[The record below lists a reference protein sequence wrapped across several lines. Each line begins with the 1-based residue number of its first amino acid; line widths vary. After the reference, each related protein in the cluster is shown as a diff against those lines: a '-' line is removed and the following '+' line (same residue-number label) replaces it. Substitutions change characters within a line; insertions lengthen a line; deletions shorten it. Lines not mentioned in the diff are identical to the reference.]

1 MPPRPQRAIAHLDL
15 DCFYV
20 QVEQR
25 RLNLGRPPWTA
36 RDSPPAAVQQ
46 WDGLIA
52 VNYAARAHGV
62 KRGMRA
68 AEASTICPG
77 IVLVHVET
85 ISEGV
90 EDVATATGSAHSAQN
105 QSKKIAGQASD
116 EVLAVVQRSSAR
128 CEMASIDEAYLD
140 FTEEA
145 AQLLVGGS
153 GPDLAAIAATA
164 ACPSGICVDV
174 AADSHLLVAAHLV
187 QRLRDDI
194 FKETGFTVG
203 ALRAVGS
210 QHVGAVRFAP
220 GLEGAVQASERH
232 GSAVLRNCANL
243 LQRILKP
250 DHAGQMPSPE
260 YERKQHRAG
269 RLRLVEDG
277 EYERWQVGLFAEE
290 VGAGGKRRFKVDTLA
305 GFVHTH
311 APPWYPKDTDPT
323 EKNHL
328 YEVILQDQPCWLYF
342 DLEFSRLT
350 NPELQPNLAMTAFDE
365 TLSAFCQDVLGLAVD
380 ENSVIVL
387 ESSTPEK
394 FSKHV
399 VVHRLLD
406 KEKDT
411 TVPLAFAN
419 NAQAGLFVNELVNYA
434 RANRECSSARHL
446 FVQAPKLSD
455 DGRETTLIDESVYSR
470 NRSFRLLFQSKFAKK
485 RRLELD
491 EASGKRFF
499 DYWRP
504 HPSRA
509 LLETMVT
516 FVPPKTELFRHTL
529 IPEGFG
535 HMDAKSLRV
544 RRANPAVV
552 RDSEGKVQVI
562 QQDPLLN
569 FLVRTWD
576 GVRAEE
582 EQGPFPPTLV
592 QSCVEMDRR
601 FLTVT
606 LSNNRFCRCKGSSH
620 ISNHVYMVVDME
632 RRSFYQKC
640 FDPDCRGFQSP
651 EHAIPPWILETAQE
665 EELDSA
671 EWERFEKEA
680 EQEALKANAKEPDE
694 PNEPIAKRKRISE
707 GGA

>member
-1 MPPRPQRAIAHLDL
+1 MYRIRESVNDFRTGKKVRPLAVECSQGLHPAPKD
-15 DCFYV
+15 FYRQDEAV
-20 QVEQR
+20 QVLQKPPGSSR
-25 RLNLGRPPWTA
+25 NFDPFSCGR
-36 RDSPPAAVQQ
+36 
-46 WDGLIA
+46 
-52 VNYAARAHGV
+52 
-62 KRGMRA
+62 
-68 AEASTICPG
+68 AS
-77 IVLVHVET
+77 
-85 ISEGV
+85 
-90 EDVATATGSAHSAQN
+90 
-105 QSKKIAGQASD
+105 
-116 EVLAVVQRSSAR
+116 
-128 CEMASIDEAYLD
+128 
-140 FTEEA
+140 
-145 AQLLVGGS
+145 
-153 GPDLAAIAATA
+153 
-164 ACPSGICVDV
+164 
-174 AADSHLLVAAHLV
+174 
-187 QRLRDDI
+187 
-194 FKETGFTVG
+194 
-203 ALRAVGS
+203 
-210 QHVGAVRFAP
+210 
-220 GLEGAVQASERH
+220 
-232 GSAVLRNCANL
+232 
-243 LQRILKP
+243 
-250 DHAGQMPSPE
+250 
-260 YERKQHRAG
+260 
-269 RLRLVEDG
+269 LRLVEDG
-277 EYERWQVGLFAEE
+277 EYERWQVLPVEVLSRRRRLGLCLSFKVGLFAEE
-290 VGAGGKRRFKVDTLA
+290 VGAGGKRRHLLGPPSNPASCCLARLPPGSKSTPLPALCTRTLRP
-305 GFVHTH
+305 GIPKIRI
-311 APPWYPKDTDPT
+311 PPRKTISTRWTRQFGQQATSKKQVVRIPT
-323 EKNHL
+323 Q
-328 YEVILQDQPCWLYF
+328 VILQDQPCWLYF

-365 TLSAFCQDVLGLAVD
+365 TLSAFCQDVLGLALD
-380 ENSVIVL
+380 ANSVIVL

-544 RRANPAVV
+544 RRAGPAVV

-582 EQGPFPPTLV
+582 EHGPFPPTLV

-620 ISNHVYMVVDME
+620 VSNHVYMVVDME
-632 RRSFYQKC
+632 RRSFYQ
-640 FDPDCRGFQSP
+640 
-651 EHAIPPWILETAQE
+651 HL
-665 EELDSA
+665 
-671 EWERFEKEA
+671 
-680 EQEALKANAKEPDE
+680 N
-694 PNEPIAKRKRISE
+694 
-707 GGA
+707 